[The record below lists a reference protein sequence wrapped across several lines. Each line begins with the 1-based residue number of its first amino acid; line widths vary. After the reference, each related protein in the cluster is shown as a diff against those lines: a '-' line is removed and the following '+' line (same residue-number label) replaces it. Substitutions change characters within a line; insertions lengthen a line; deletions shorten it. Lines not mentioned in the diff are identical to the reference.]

1 MRNFHYKKYKA
12 ESLYDYEPWSITE
25 NEFKIENKH
34 HNESIFALGNGYMG
48 LRGTFEEDYT
58 GSKNETTPGFYVNG
72 IYGSE
77 KIIYGEEAPNQPDT
91 SQTIVNL
98 ADWTSI
104 NLYIAGEKLDLLTGE
119 VIDYE
124 RTLNMKEGYL
134 KRSFFWISPKGKKMK
149 ITITR
154 IISLNYQH
162 NAVIKFNIKPLNFSS
177 EAILTSKIDGDV
189 TNHHH
194 FRKDKVVKTLD
205 KGFSGYGAYLMQ
217 YVESTDLSVNFAIK
231 HKVNDEYKDDYYLEG
246 SSGPETIVYEYRI
259 DLDEGKEFSLEKFVS
274 VYTSLDISKERLIRR
289 SFDKLNQAYN
299 VGFENLKKEQ
309 KTFLA
314 KYWDDV
320 DVTVDGDPGLQ
331 QALRFNAFH
340 LLQSTGR
347 DGFSNVPAK
356 GLTGEFYEGHYFWD
370 TETYI
375 IPFYLY
381 NRPELAKKLLVYR
394 YNILEK
400 ARINADRVNLD
411 GALYPWR
418 TINGYEASGFFMG
431 STVQYH
437 IDADIAY
444 AIYQYVTATDDYQF
458 LYKAGAE
465 ILVETAR
472 MWYSLGSYID
482 IRDGAF
488 CFNEVCGPDEYKP
501 GVNNNCYNNYMA
513 KFNLEYAVNIITE
526 MQKEVPDLYYE
537 LKHKVDFSES
547 ELIDW
552 EKAAANIYLPYNEK
566 LGINPQDDSFINKN
580 PIDIDDIPDEELP
593 LVKNWHPLTIWRY
606 QVLKQADVIL
616 LMLLLGNEFSVEQKR
631 ANYDYYEPKTT
642 HDSSL
647 SPAVYSIIAAEVG
660 YYDDAYYYFNQIAR
674 LDLDDYNENT
684 YQGVHTAGMGSAWMT
699 MVYGFAGMRNY
710 NGLLH
715 FKPYLPK
722 QWNQYKFTI
731 KFKGRE
737 ILIKINER
745 GAHYHLLEG
754 ADLTINHLN
763 EEVVLSTKREVSLS
777 LKEID

>member
-1 MRNFHYKKYKA
+1 MRDFHYKKYKA
-12 ESLYDYEPWSITE
+12 ESLYDYEPWKITE
-25 NEFKIENKH
+25 EEFKVEHNH

-48 LRGTFEEDYT
+48 LRGTLEEDYSGPKDT
-58 GSKNETTPGFYVNG
+58 TTPGFYING

-77 KIIYGEEAPNQPDT
+77 RIIYGEEAPRQPERT
-91 SQTIVNL
+91 QTIVNL

-104 NLYIAGEKLDLLTGE
+104 NLYIDGEKLDILSGKI
-119 VIDYE
+119 VDYK
-124 RTLNMKEGYL
+124 RVLNMKEGHL
-134 KRSFFWISPKGKKMK
+134 KRSFFWISPNGRKMK

-154 IISLNYQH
+154 LISLKHQH
-162 NAVIKFNIKPLNFSS
+162 NAVIKFDIKPLNFSDK
-177 EAILTSKIDGDV
+177 ARLISKIDGAV
-189 TNHHH
+189 KNHHH
-194 FRKDKVVKTLD
+194 FRKNKVVETLD
-205 KGFSGYGAYLMQ
+205 RGFSGDKGYLMQ
-217 YVESTDLSVNFAIK
+217 YTESTDLSINLAVN
-231 HKVNDEYKDDYYLEG
+231 HKISENYEGDYFIEE
-246 SSGPETIVYEYRI
+246 STGPETLVYEYKF
-259 DLDEGKEFSLEKFVS
+259 DLEKGKEFSIEKFVS
-274 VYTSLDISKERLIRR
+274 IHTSLDITRERLINL
-289 SFDKLNQAYN
+289 SFNNLDKVYNLGYDKLK
-299 VGFENLKKEQ
+299 EEQ
-309 KTFLA
+309 KLFLE
-314 KYWDDV
+314 KYWEDV
-320 DVTVDGDPGLQ
+320 DVIVDGDPGLQ

-394 YNILEK
+394 YNILDK
-400 ARINADRVNLD
+400 ARINANRVKLD

-444 AIYQYVTATDDYQF
+444 AIYQYVTATGDYQF

-465 ILVETAR
+465 ILAETAR

-482 IRDGAF
+482 LKDGAF

-513 KFNLEYAVNIITE
+513 KFNLEYAVNIIKE
-526 MQKEVPDLYYE
+526 MQEEVPDLYAE
-537 LKHKVDFSES
+537 LKKKVDLNES
-547 ELIDW
+547 ELFDW
-552 EKAAANIYLPYNEK
+552 EKAAANVYLPYNEK
-566 LGINPQDDSFINKN
+566 LGINPQDDSFIYKN
-580 PIDIDDIPDEELP
+580 PINIDDIPDEELP

-606 QVLKQADVIL
+606 QVIKQADVIL
-616 LMLLLGNEFSVEQKR
+616 LMLLLGNEFSLEQKQ

-647 SPAVYSIIAAEVG
+647 SPAVYSIIASEIG
-660 YYDDAYYYFNQIAR
+660 YYEDAYDYFTQIAR

-710 NGLLH
+710 KGVLH
-715 FKPYLPK
+715 FNPYLPE
-722 QWNQYKFTI
+722 QWDRYKFTI

-737 ILIKINER
+737 ILLEINEE
-745 GAHYHLLEG
+745 GTHYTLLKGE
-754 ADLTINHLN
+754 DLTIIHLN
-763 EEVVLSTKREVSLS
+763 EELTLSKEKDITAS
-777 LKEID
+777 LKK

>member
-1 MRNFHYKKYKA
+1 MRDFHYKKYKA
-12 ESLYDYEPWSITE
+12 KSLYDYEPWRITE
-25 NEFKIENKH
+25 DKFKVENNH

-48 LRGTFEEDYT
+48 LRGTLEEDYSGPKET
-58 GSKNETTPGFYVNG
+58 TTPGFYING

-77 KIIYGEEAPNQPDT
+77 RIIYGEEAPNQPEET
-91 SQTIVNL
+91 QTIINL

-104 NLYIAGEKLDLLTGE
+104 NLYVDGEKLDILEGKI
-119 VIDYE
+119 VDYK
-124 RTLNMKEGYL
+124 RVLNMKKGYL
-134 KRSFFWISPKGKKMK
+134 KRTFFWISPQGRKMK
-149 ITITR
+149 INITR
-154 IISLNYQH
+154 LISLKYQH
-162 NAVIKFNIKPLNFSS
+162 NAVIKFTIKPLNFS
-177 EAILTSKIDGDV
+177 EKAKIISKIDGNV
-189 TNHHH
+189 TNKHH
-194 FRKDKVVKTLD
+194 FRKRKVMETLD

-217 YVESTDLSVNFAIK
+217 YAESTDLSVNLAVK
-231 HKVNDEYKDDYYLEG
+231 HRINDNYKDDYYLEG
-246 SSGPETIVYEYRI
+246 SSGPDTVVYEYKF
-259 DLDEGKEFSLEKFVS
+259 DLEKGKEFSLEKYVS
-274 VYTSLDISKERLIRR
+274 IHTSLDIARERLINR
-289 SFDKLNQAYN
+289 SFENLNQAYN
-299 VGFENLKKEQ
+299 LGYEKLKKEQ
-309 KTFLA
+309 KVFLDD
-314 KYWDDV
+314 YWNDV
-320 DVTVDGDPGLQ
+320 DVVVDGDPGLQ

-375 IPFYLY
+375 VPFYLY

-394 YNILEK
+394 YNILDK
-400 ARINADRVNLD
+400 ARINAKRVKLD

-513 KFNLEYAVNIITE
+513 KFNLEYAVNIVKE
-526 MQKEVPDLYYE
+526 MQEEVPDLYTE
-537 LKHKVDFSES
+537 LKKKVDLKES
-547 ELIDW
+547 ELFNW
-552 EKAAANIYLPYNEK
+552 EKASANIYLPYNEK
-566 LGINPQDDSFINKN
+566 LGINPQDDSFIYKN
-580 PIDIDDIPDEELP
+580 PINLDNIPDEELP
-593 LVKNWHPLTIWRY
+593 LVDNWHPLTIWRY
-606 QVLKQADVIL
+606 QVIKQADVIL
-616 LMLLLGNEFSVEQKR
+616 LMLLLGNEFSLEQKR

-647 SPAVYSIIAAEVG
+647 SPAVYSIIAAEIG
-660 YYDDAYYYFNQIAR
+660 YYDDAYNYFNQIAR
-674 LDLDDYNENT
+674 LDLDNYNENT

-710 NGLLH
+710 KGVLH
-715 FKPYLPK
+715 FNPYLPEK
-722 QWNQYKFTI
+722 WDRYKFTI
-731 KFKGRE
+731 KFKERE
-737 ILIKINER
+737 ILIEIDED
-745 GAHYHLLEG
+745 GAHYTLLEG
-754 ADLTINHLN
+754 EDLSIKHLN
-763 EEVVLSTKREVSLS
+763 EDLLISQEKNITVP
-777 LKEID
+777 LKD